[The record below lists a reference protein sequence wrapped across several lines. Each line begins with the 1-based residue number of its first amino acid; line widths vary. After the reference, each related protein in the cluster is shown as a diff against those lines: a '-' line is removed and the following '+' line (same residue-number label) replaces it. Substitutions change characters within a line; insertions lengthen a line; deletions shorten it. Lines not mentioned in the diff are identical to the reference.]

1 MTRRPSRDDTLT
13 DQEQI
18 RHAAVTARNA
28 VDPKMRCRECGDP
41 LTADQLGRGAEYCSV
56 AHRKQGSRDRRGATS

>member
-18 RHAAVTARNA
+18 RHLAVVARNA
-28 VDPKMRCRECGDP
+28 ADPEFCCGVCSKQ
-41 LTADQLGRGAEYCSV
+41 LTADQLGRGATYCS
-56 AHRKQGSRDRRGATS
+56 ATCRQRASRDRRGVTA